1 MPASSES
8 VVVNTGPLLALD
20 ACDQIEL
27 LRSLYD
33 RVVVPE
39 EIQHELSPGGGTALP
54 TGLTAAHLGWIE
66 VLPLSGPIPPA
77 MLEKLDAG
85 EASVIA

>member
-27 LRSLYD
+27 LRSLYG

-39 EIQHELSPGGGTALP
+39 EVQQELGPGGGTALS
-54 TGLTAAHLGWIE
+54 TGLTAAHLGWVE
-66 VLPLSGPIPPA
+66 VLSLSSSAPLA
-77 MLEKLDAG
+77 MLEKLDIG